1 PLPTQAPI
9 RATQSAAGCVSGKTF
24 LQGIFWLSVNV
35 AVRKQASATR
45 SSKVVKTPPPR
56 LRIASLGSLGNKNLQ
71 KMERMGC
78 DFLDFT

>member
-1 PLPTQAPI
+1 
-9 RATQSAAGCVSGKTF
+9 VSGKTF

-45 SSKVVKTPPPR
+45 SSKVVKTPPRDVNIGRP
-56 LRIASLGSLGNKNLQ
+56 GGLGNMRLQ
-71 KMERMGC
+71 KIEDLGC